1 MISNYRSWR
10 GNKILMDKK
19 KINFYYGIVIVVVGL
34 SVFYRIPQVM
44 PKIAT
49 IEFFTQKLFI
59 VKACFYILGGMLVLA
74 GSIRI
79 YKNYK

>member
-1 MISNYRSWR
+1 MISNCRSWI

-19 KINFYYGIVIVVVGL
+19 KINFYYGVVIVVVGL

-44 PKIAT
+44 PRVAT
-49 IEFFTQKLFI
+49 IEFLAQKLFI
-59 VKACFYILGGMLVLA
+59 VKACFYILGGLLVLA

>member
-1 MISNYRSWR
+1 MISNYKGWI

-44 PKIAT
+44 PRVAT
-49 IEFFTQKLFI
+49 IEFLAQKLFI
-59 VKACFYILGGMLVLA
+59 VKACFYILGGLLVLA
-74 GSIRI
+74 GGIRI
-79 YKNYK
+79 YENYK

>member
-1 MISNYRSWR
+1 
-10 GNKILMDKK
+10 MDKK
-19 KINFYYGIVIVVVGL
+19 KINFYYGIIITVVGF

-44 PKIAT
+44 PRIAT
-49 IEFFTQKLFI
+49 IDFFEQKLFI
-59 VKACFYILGGMLVLA
+59 VKACFYIMGGLLVLA